1 MLYSTSLVLYTIFSF
16 QLGRKPRVFLALG
29 LAFLLSGLS
38 WAHNFL
44 GESSLHKMVFGSF
57 IVCVF
62 FRTQF
67 LMRTKVTDQLALQKM
82 RKLATVGSVAF
93 VSGYALWLV
102 DEIGCSQL
110 RNARAYTGMPLGFFL
125 ELHGWYV
132 SFTPQKNSMLIFLRA
147 NHRWHLLTGVGV
159 YCFLVFVEY
168 LHVHINSR
176 QDEYHYSEGT
186 GIFMFPRVFRVKS
199 SLKGKVQ

>member
-44 GESSLHKMVFGSF
+44 GESSLHKLVFGSF

-82 RKLATVGSVAF
+82 RKLAAVGSVTF
-93 VSGYALWLV
+93 VSGYAFWLV

-132 SFTPQKNSMLIFLRA
+132 SFIPPPKKKFYADLLSQKLQVAPTDGCR
-147 NHRWHLLTGVGV
+147 GVLFP
-159 YCFLVFVEY
+159 CF
-168 LHVHINSR
+168 R
-176 QDEYHYSEGT
+176 
-186 GIFMFPRVFRVKS
+186 RVPPHPYKRS
-199 SLKGKVQ
+199 AG